1 MNKLFTCIIALIFA
15 ALPAL
20 AVTEKEMEE
29 AKAITAKAYLRY
41 ANDGSGYLD
50 DVKASSMAEL
60 QNKLKTKEK
69 ENLKAFNSVK
79 VPADYASWDKAK
91 LVEFWSITFFSS
103 PNLAEKGKAARSV
116 VKRRLQAMNVA
127 APAKTEQ
134 PAAQAE
140 PMPAKESEKAT
151 PAAETSGPTEAQTPE
166 EPSAEQAIE
175 KQEEILADQNAIAKD
190 LEDKESDS
198 NREEN
203 HTWIYVIVLIILVG
217 VVIWLVVFAANMMKK
232 QNPDSEK
239 RQAASASASQGDN
252 SLLQA
257 QFSKAMAKKNDE
269 LKSVGER
276 LAAAEQE
283 NALLTE
289 KIEALKDENRRL
301 SAALSHAKTTESRE
315 THKEQSV
322 AAVAPKVRKVEEQ
335 PAKILNVIYLG
346 RANARGLFVRA
357 DRRLTPGHTI
367 YRLDTRD
374 GLVGTFHVVDTPE
387 VTDIALENPAEYLA
401 GGCTSPDLL
410 DTAEA
415 TRIITVNAGTAIF
428 ENGCW
433 KVLRKSKIRYE

>member
-1 MNKLFTCIIALIFA
+1 MNKLFSCILALLFA

-20 AVTEKEMEE
+20 AVTDKEMEE

-60 QNKLKTKEK
+60 QTKLKIKEK

-79 VPADYASWDKAK
+79 VPSDYASWDKAK

-116 VKRRLQAMNVA
+116 VKRRLQAMNVDA
-127 APAKTEQ
+127 PVQEEKPVAPAEPAPAKETETPS
-134 PAAQAE
+134 PAW
-140 PMPAKESEKAT
+140 
-151 PAAETSGPTEAQTPE
+151 PTQSADQTPE

-190 LEDKESDS
+190 MEEKDSAS

-232 QNPDSEK
+232 QNPDAGK
-239 RQAASASASQGDN
+239 TASLPSSKNSGDN
-252 SLLQA
+252 AAMQA

-269 LKSVGER
+269 LKSVADR
-276 LAAAEQE
+276 LAATEQE
-283 NALLTE
+283 NAALVE
-289 KIEALKDENRRL
+289 KIETLKAENRRL
-301 SAALSHAKTTESRE
+301 SSALIQAKEAAK
-315 THKEQSV
+315 HKEENV
-322 AAVAPKVRKVEEQ
+322 AVVAPKVRQAEEQ

-357 DRRLTPGHTI
+357 DRHITPGHTI

-387 VTDIALENPAEYLA
+387 VTDMALENPQEYLA

-410 DTAEA
+410 DTSEA
-415 TRIITVNAGTAIF
+415 SRIITVNAGTAIF